1 MSFDVGDDT
10 LVRAL
15 REHNPWWDDGATAIG
30 PTLPARRRSDY
41 YHLARPDSA
50 GSQFED
56 QSVLGLAGRFGVG
69 KTTLLRQFIYDR
81 LTDGD
86 APERFCYLPFDA
98 DPLYQLQS
106 DDQLQQAI
114 RYYESRVLGR
124 LDDPTPHFLLLDDV
138 HRVDHPTKRSI
149 EGWGTAVAETLESV
163 PGRHVVV
170 TASAGGQLE
179 RELDRVGVAADAYDV
194 QPILPEKFRDYLF
207 TLYPSLEDTDRRV
220 SPTPIRRGDASLPA
234 TLDGAD
240 PAALV
245 ETIRGQHDRV
255 SDVTRRI
262 QSQVVHYLAMGGIL
276 SYAQDGAI
284 EDASDLDEAAYDRLL
299 GDVRHALYR
308 EVPAF
313 ESVKTIADL
322 ERVCALAARNQA
334 TESVRYQRL
343 VELFDVDRRT
353 IRDSYLSALAELYL
367 LTATTEY
374 DNARPRSVRLYL
386 RDTGLVT
393 AFTDGEPTSALR
405 DRDVEANLARIAAF
419 DHTMRFAYGVNA
431 ANGNDVEPT
440 VEYWESRHG
449 TVDFVFEVNDT
460 PVPIALAYQPPVEDK
475 RAALDAFLETYETP
489 IGFLVTGDTVGDNAA
504 IQQTG
509 DGIVQLP
516 YWLYLLL
523 C

>member
-1 MSFDVGDDT
+1 MSFDIGDDT

-15 REHNPWWDDGATAIG
+15 REHNPWWDDDPTALG
-30 PTLPARRRSDY
+30 PTLPARQRSDY

-56 QSVLGLAGRFGVG
+56 QSIFGLVGRFGVG

-81 LTDGD
+81 LTEGD

-98 DPLYQLQS
+98 NPLYQLQS
-106 DDQLQQAI
+106 DDQLEQAI

-124 LDDPTPHFLLLDDV
+124 LNDPTPHFLLLDDV
-138 HRVDHPTKRSI
+138 HRIDHPNKRSI
-149 EGWGTAVAETLESV
+149 EGWGTAVNETLESV

-170 TASAGGQLE
+170 TASAGNQIE
-179 RELDRVGVAADAYDV
+179 RELDRVGLTADAYDV

-207 TLYPSLEDTDRRV
+207 TLYPSLEESNRRV
-220 SPTPIRRGDASLPA
+220 SPTPLRQGEGSLLSTLNGGDR
-234 TLDGAD
+234 
-240 PAALV
+240 AALV
-245 ETIRGQHDRV
+245 ETIRTQHDRV
-255 SDVTRRI
+255 SDITRRI
-262 QSQVVHYLAMGGIL
+262 QSQVAHYLTMGGIL
-276 SYAQDGAI
+276 SYAQDGAL
-284 EDASDLDEAAYDRLL
+284 EDASTLDDDAYDRLL

-322 ERVCALAARNQA
+322 ERLCAIAARNQA
-334 TESVRYQRL
+334 AEPVRYQRL

-353 IRDSYLSALAELYL
+353 VRDSYLSALAELYL

-393 AFTDGEPTSALR
+393 AFTNGDPTSALR
-405 DRDVEANLARIAAF
+405 DRDLETNLARIAAF

-440 VEYWESRHG
+440 VKYWESRHG
-449 TVDFVFEVNDT
+449 TVDFVFELEGT
-460 PVPIALAYQPPVEDK
+460 PVPIALAYQPPVDEK

-489 IGFLVTGDTVGDNAA
+489 LGFLVTGDTVGNDTA
-504 IQQTG
+504 IQQTEN
-509 DGIVQLP
+509 GIIQLP

>member
-1 MSFDVGDDT
+1 MSFDIGDDT

-15 REHNPWWDDGATAIG
+15 RDHNPWWDDGATALA
-30 PTLPARRRSDY
+30 PTLPARHRSDY
-41 YHLARPDSA
+41 YHLARPDRA

-106 DDQLQQAI
+106 DAQLEQAI

-124 LDDPTPHFLLLDDV
+124 LDDPTPHFLLIDDV
-138 HRVDHPTKRSI
+138 HRIDHTGKRSI

-170 TASAGGQLE
+170 TASAGSQIEG
-179 RELDRVGVAADAYDV
+179 ELDCAGLAADAYDV

-207 TLYPSLEDTDRRV
+207 TLYPSLEESERRV
-220 SPTPIRRGDASLPA
+220 SPTPLRQGEGSLPA
-234 TLDGAD
+234 TLDGGD

-245 ETIRGQHDRV
+245 DTIRAQHDRI
-255 SDVTRRI
+255 SNVTRRI
-262 QSQVVHYLAMGGIL
+262 QSQVVHYLTMGGIL
-276 SYAQDGAI
+276 SYAHEGAL
-284 EDASDLDEAAYDRLL
+284 EDATDLDDDAYDRLL

-313 ESVKTIADL
+313 ESVQTIADL
-322 ERVCALAARNQA
+322 ERLCALAARNRGA
-334 TESVRYQRL
+334 EPIRYQRL

-393 AFTDGEPTSALR
+393 AFTGGDPASALR
-405 DRDVEANLARIAAF
+405 DRDLEAALARVAGF

-431 ANGNDVEPT
+431 AHGTDAAPT

-449 TVDFVFEVNDT
+449 TVDFVFEVADT
-460 PVPIALAYQPPVEDK
+460 PVPLALAYQPPVDDK
-475 RAALDAFLETYETP
+475 QAALEAFLETYDAP
-489 IGFLVTGDTVGDNAA
+489 VGFLITGDTVGDGNG
-504 IQQTG
+504 IQQIE
-509 DGIVQLP
+509 DGIVQVP